1 MRWLTIINGLSVLA
15 GAAYTGYAFTPSH
28 TPLWAGVGTLLF
40 LIALFIPLAVEYGS
54 LDQGFR
60 NVGDGFVET
69 RRRERGMGPKM
80 EILTNAPQ
88 PPVFQGSSRA
98 NLWAV
103 ALFLIAAGLIGLDMW
118 ERQSSLPATPQS
130 GVISNY

>member
-1 MRWLTIINGLSVLA
+1 MQWLTVINGLGVLA
-15 GAAYTGYAFTPSH
+15 GAAYTGFAFSPSH
-28 TPLWAGVGTLLF
+28 TPLWAGLATLLF
-40 LIALFIPLAVEYGS
+40 LIALFIPLAAEYSS

-69 RRRERGMGPKM
+69 RQRERGMGPKM

-88 PPVFQGSSRA
+88 PPIFRRSSRA

-103 ALFLIAAGLIGLDMW
+103 AVFICAVALIAFDIW
-118 ERQSSLPATPQS
+118 ERQSTLPPAPKS